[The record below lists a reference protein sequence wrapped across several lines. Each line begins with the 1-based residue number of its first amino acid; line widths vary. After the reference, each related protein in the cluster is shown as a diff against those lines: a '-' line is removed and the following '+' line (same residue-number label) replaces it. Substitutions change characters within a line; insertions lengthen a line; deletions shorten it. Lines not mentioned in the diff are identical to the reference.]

1 MAMAVKRD
9 ASNADGV
16 IDIRCKYLF
25 LADEILHRKNIYD
38 YDELHSIGRIQFG
51 ELSKEHKKVVWDS
64 FVEDLKNPI
73 TEIGD
78 YYEDFIEWCDGNV
91 KELRAGIREIMR
103 CALCFWNDDS
113 IDVNRYVEELLDYAQ
128 KSGQEEKLEEQKTSK
143 LNSLCQNLP
152 GGQKEGMAHDLSQLL
167 CIMEK
172 NTHGGLEP
180 EDVKIIET
188 NLPKWKK
195 QIQEMR
201 ISLENAL

>member
-1 MAMAVKRD
+1 MAKVAKRD

-16 IDIRCKYLF
+16 IDIRCKYHF
-25 LADEILHRKNIYD
+25 LETEILHRRNIHD
-38 YDELHSIGRIQFG
+38 YDELMFSNFKD
-51 ELSKEHKKVVWDS
+51 LSAEHKKIVWDS
-64 FVEDLKNPI
+64 FIEDLKNPI

-91 KELRAGIREIMR
+91 KELRVGIREIMR

-128 KSGQEEKLEEQKTSK
+128 KSGQEEKLEVQKTST
-143 LNSLCQNLP
+143 LNSLCQNLS
-152 GGQKEGMAHDLSQLL
+152 GEQKEGIAHDLSQLL

-180 EDVKIIET
+180 EDVKIVET

-201 ISLENAL
+201 ISLVNAL